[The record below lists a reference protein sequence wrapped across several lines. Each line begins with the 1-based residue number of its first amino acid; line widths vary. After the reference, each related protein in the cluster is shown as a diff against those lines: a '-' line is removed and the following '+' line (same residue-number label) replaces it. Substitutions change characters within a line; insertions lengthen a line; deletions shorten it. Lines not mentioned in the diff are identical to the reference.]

1 MLFYRF
7 LYIEDL
13 YIYLEKKI
21 SLLVYLALT
30 FFFLPLYNAC

>member
-13 YIYLEKKI
+13 YIYLEKKDNII
-21 SLLVYLALT
+21 SRCS
-30 FFFLPLYNAC
+30 FDFFLSTVI